1 MVYRATILRRLA
13 ITQMVFGAV
22 MFVFGI
28 TSIFVAEH
36 WTSFIAFGA
45 WVGVWVSF
53 DQLVRI
59 IETLTNRDGNDNEDV
74 AEQKI

>member
-1 MVYRATILRRLA
+1 
-13 ITQMVFGAV
+13 MVFGAV